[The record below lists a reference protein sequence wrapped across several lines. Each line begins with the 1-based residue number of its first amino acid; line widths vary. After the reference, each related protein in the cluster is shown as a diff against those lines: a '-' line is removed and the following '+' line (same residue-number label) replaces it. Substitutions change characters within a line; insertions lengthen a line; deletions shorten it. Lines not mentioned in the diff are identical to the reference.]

1 MALTVICLSRPVLH
15 LAECKSGFMEK
26 PLISWGFEMSKIIYP
41 LSVCGLLLL
50 AQVSEAQV
58 FRNRQ
63 NNNQYR
69 PNNYQPGQNQAASA
83 TQPQNTQPQNTQ
95 PQNLTQPN
103 QAGTPAAAQTNPIS
117 QSQPIVTT
125 QTNGSPNLRLHW
137 SQMLLEGVTK
147 DHDFGAVAKASSQ
160 RHVFEFKN
168 VLDTDLHLTGV
179 RASCGC
185 TKPRVL
191 TSVVKPGE
199 MGQIEAVFDT
209 HAFTG
214 NRSATLTVGVNKNQP
229 YSDYSELRFSVK
241 GLIRT
246 DVVFD
251 PGMVDFGSVVKGN
264 QAERSLILKYA
275 GNPDWKVEN
284 VVASNPGIDVDF
296 KEVMRDR
303 NRGRIDYQVNLK
315 LKSSEMNGSFNDLL
329 TIQTSEGGAAKLTMS
344 VKGSVDSLISAS
356 DLQIGM
362 VQKGKSVEK
371 KLVITGKEPFEIDS
385 VSCPD
390 ARVEFPTP
398 ISTGAKTLHI
408 VNLKFQAA
416 NEGLVNDEITIRT
429 KNPNQP
435 IVKIAFRG
443 QVIPETFATNPNANK

>member
-1 MALTVICLSRPVLH
+1 
-15 LAECKSGFMEK
+15 
-26 PLISWGFEMSKIIYP
+26 MSKILIP

-50 AQVSEAQV
+50 VQVSEAQV

-69 PNNYQPGQNQAASA
+69 PNNNQPGQNQAAPT
-83 TQPQNTQPQNTQ
+83 TQLQ
-95 PQNLTQPN
+95 N
-103 QAGTPAAAQTNPIS
+103 QAGTAQTNPVG
-117 QSQPIVTT
+117 QAPITPAQNSV
-125 QTNGSPNLRLHW
+125 SPNVRLHW

-147 DHDFGAVAKASSQ
+147 DHDFGAVAKASLQ

-168 VLDTDLHLTGV
+168 VLTTDLYLTGV

-214 NRSATLTVGVNKNQP
+214 NRSATLTVGINKNQP
-229 YSDYSELRFSVK
+229 YSEYSELRFSVK

-251 PGMVDFGSVVKGN
+251 PGSVDFGSVVRGK

-284 VVASNPGIDVDF
+284 IVASNPGIEVEF
-296 KEVMRDR
+296 KEIVRDR

-315 LKSSEMNGSFNDLL
+315 LKSSEMSGTFNDLL
-329 TIQTSEGGAAKLTMS
+329 TIQTSEGGPSRLTLS

-362 VQKGKSVEK
+362 VQKGQFIEK
-371 KLVITGKEPFEIDS
+371 KLVIAGKEPFEIDS
-385 VSCPD
+385 VFCSD

-398 ISTGAKTLHI
+398 ISAGAKTLHI
-408 VNLKFQAA
+408 INLKFQAA

-435 IVKIAFRG
+435 EIKVAFRG
-443 QVIPETFATNPNANK
+443 QVIPETFANDPGIKK